1 MALTAAQGLIDSRRL
16 FYFYHVARAGR
27 FKTAEA
33 LLGVA
38 QSAMSRQIQALEAD
52 LGAQLL
58 ERTGHGVRLTETGE
72 IVFKYAEEILG
83 RMIQAKSEIHAATQN
98 IAENVSIAG
107 PPTFM
112 YSYMPDI
119 INRFRA
125 AFPLCNVSLVEAG
138 TGSIYPYLSSGE
150 VDIAIVIQIPN
161 SSKLE
166 FEQLFVEDMYLMVAP
181 GEPIVAE
188 GVAARERIF
197 ELDHILPASLHGSK
211 EIIKRYFV
219 EGGVPVNCRFHIDSL
234 SLTRIL
240 LTQGGVCSIL
250 PKAACRAELESGELV
265 ALPLDPPLTRTLYMA
280 RVRDRDLTPETQAFM
295 KLIAEV
301 VAEKGV

>member
-58 ERTGHGVRLTETGE
+58 ERTGHGVRLTEPGE
-72 IVFKYAEEILG
+72 IVFRHAEEILG
-83 RMIQAKSEIHAATQN
+83 KMLQAKGEIRAAAQN

-112 YSYMPDI
+112 YSYMPEI
-119 INRFRA
+119 INRFRRD
-125 AFPLCNVSLVEAG
+125 FPHCSVSLVEAG

-161 SSKLE
+161 STKLE
-166 FEQLFVEDMYLMVAP
+166 FEQLFAEDMYLMAAP
-181 GEPIVAE
+181 GDPVAGE
-188 GVAARERIF
+188 GVARRERIHA
-197 ELDHILPASLHGSK
+197 LDHILPASLHGSK
-211 EIIKRYFV
+211 EIIKKYF
-219 EGGVPVNCRFHIDSL
+219 EAGGFSINCRFHIDSL

-240 LTQGGVCSIL
+240 LCQGGVCSIL
-250 PKAACRAELESGELV
+250 PRAACRTELEEGKLL
-265 ALPLDPPLTRTLYMA
+265 ALPLDPPLQRTLYLA
-280 RVRDRDLTPETQAFM
+280 RVRDRELTPETQAFM
-295 KLIAEV
+295 RLIADV